1 MQRRVLRSWKRS
13 TERIAMEKLT
23 STRKR
28 AKTETRSK
36 PPLTEMLLDK
46 MLTRRMSERTD
57 TRGKK
62 KEKDGHEEANR
73 FSWTRFQSFAAL
85 CIGALSTLGRP
96 SPVMFDYPPP
106 PLCRPASFRY
116 HWCQEEASRCSRTRA
131 PPRACSVPLLFPP
144 PRTVAPTPPAL
155 LPLSFLRHLNPS
167 VYRVKHLSRPFWITS
182 AMTLRV
188 AKLRGYICIRTEEYH
203 VMNNFSEEKYNI
215 VRIQENVINDVLALL
230 IN

>member
-106 PLCRPASFRY
+106 APVSSRVLPLPLVPGRGVPMFAHTRSATRVLCSPPLPPSPYRRTNPSCPFTAFLLASF
-116 HWCQEEASRCSRTRA
+116 E
-131 PPRACSVPLLFPP
+131 SV
-144 PRTVAPTPPAL
+144 
-155 LPLSFLRHLNPS
+155 
-167 VYRVKHLSRPFWITS
+167 RVQGETFIS
-182 AMTLRV
+182 AVL
-188 AKLRGYICIRTEEYH
+188 
-203 VMNNFSEEKYNI
+203 NNFRDDAARGKIAWVYMYKDGGISRNE
-215 VRIQENVINDVLALL
+215 
-230 IN
+230 